1 MDLERKSQ
9 SLGHKP
15 ALIIVDMIVGFTDP
29 TCDLGSECADVVQA
43 NQRLLAAFRARG
55 LPVFFTT
62 TIYRSPRE
70 ASVFRDHVPA
80 LNLLTPESKWV
91 EVDPLLERGAHESL
105 IEKKLASAFFGT
117 DLADKLTK
125 AGADSLVVTGLTTS
139 GCVRA
144 TAVDGL
150 QHNYPVFMPREA
162 VGDRNQEAH
171 LANLRDLHAKYA
183 DVVSLEA
190 LLKELGENIH

>member
-9 SLGHKP
+9 SLGQKP
-15 ALIIVDMIVGFTDP
+15 ALIVVDMIVGFTDP
-29 TCDLGSECADVVQA
+29 ACDLGSDCADVVQA
-43 NQRLLAAFRARG
+43 NQKLLAEFRARD

-62 TIYRSPRE
+62 TIYRTPDE

-91 EVDPLLERGAHESL
+91 EVDPLLERGAHEIL

-117 DLADKLTK
+117 DLADNLTSL
-125 AGADSLVVTGLTTS
+125 GVDSLVVSGLTTS

-144 TAVDGL
+144 TALDGL
-150 QHNYPVFMPREA
+150 QHNYPVFVPREA
-162 VGDRNQEAH
+162 VGDRNQQAH
-171 LANLRDLHAKYA
+171 LANLHDLHAKYA
-183 DVVSLEA
+183 DVVDLDVIIEKLE
-190 LLKELGENIH
+190 